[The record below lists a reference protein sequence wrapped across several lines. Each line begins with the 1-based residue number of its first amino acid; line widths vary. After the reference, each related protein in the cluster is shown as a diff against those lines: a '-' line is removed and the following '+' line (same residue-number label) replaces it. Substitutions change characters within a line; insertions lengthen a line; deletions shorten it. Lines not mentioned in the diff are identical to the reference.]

1 MVKETEYDHH
11 PVRIIR
17 GLSLGAEYMP
27 GQIVYLHPQTA
38 AIKSVTGSDDVT
50 WSLFDLEGNLASG
63 VTRPVA
69 AVAAILDIAVNDGG
83 SAGAQCYMAVATPG
97 IIYAGKTQYIY
108 CGNVNDRIGSRIVI
122 VEITGPGDGKFAY
135 KIDASGAAFDYVIKL
150 IGWVLGGE
158 LTSYVTLPYADL
170 TCKFHVSH

>member
-11 PVRIIR
+11 PVRIVK
-17 GLSLGAEYMP
+17 GLSVGAEYMP

-38 AIKSVTGSDDVT
+38 ALTSVAGSNDVG
-50 WSLFDLEGNLASG
+50 WSTLDIEGLLASG
-63 VTRPVA
+63 VTRPA
-69 AVAAILDIAVNDGG
+69 AAIAAILDIAVNDAG
-83 SAGAQCYMAVATPG
+83 SAGAAAYMMVATPG

-108 CGNVNDRIGSRIVI
+108 CGNVNDRVGSRIVI
-122 VEITGPGDGKFAY
+122 VEITGPGDAKFAY
-135 KIDASGAAFDYVIKL
+135 SIVATGAVFDYVIKL

-158 LTSYVTLPYADL
+158 LTSYVTLPYEDL

>member
-11 PVRIIR
+11 PVRIVK
-17 GLSLGAEYMP
+17 GLSVGAEYMP
-27 GQIVYLHPQTA
+27 GQIVYLDFQTA
-38 AIKSVTGSDDVT
+38 ALTSVASSNDVP
-50 WSLFDLEGNLASG
+50 WSTLDIEGLLPSG
-63 VTRPVA
+63 TTRPAA
-69 AVAAILDIAVNDGG
+69 AVAAILDIAVNDAG
-83 SAGAQCYMAVATPG
+83 SAGAAAYMMVATPG

-108 CGNVNDRIGSRIVI
+108 CGNVNDRVGSRIVI

-135 KIDASGAAFDYVIKL
+135 SIVATGAVFDYVIKL

-158 LTSYVTLPYADL
+158 LTSYVTLPYEDL